1 MKYVSLHEFCIGDDG
16 KLIHG
21 RQALAARYMRRTPFA
36 IKKIIDSGRQVTLVF
51 DDDGE
56 FVDSI
61 EVKSVRGPE
70 PEAA

>member
-1 MKYVSLHEFCIGDDG
+1 MKYVSLHEFCIDENS

-51 DDDGE
+51 DDEGE

-70 PEAA
+70 SEVA